1 MSTPYASRRRRCELT
16 AVLVPVDQ
24 EFCGW
29 AFWVPSAT
37 AARVMESPSATIRAL
52 EGTAATAVDGARTAA
67 VTTAATLERRVR

>member
-1 MSTPYASRRRRCELT
+1 MT